1 MIIRGFRPT
10 SDIIDFTSVERCNQ
24 YYISRESHF
33 KWRILSLEKI
43 HCTKR
48 NLKFLSIAVYC
59 NKSMSDK
66 ELQIK
71 KKFKPVLATKYWALL
86 CCKLCKVNS
95 TTVEQHQKKGN
106 KVFTYC
112 KNPELKA
119 INRCRSKVKPLVE
132 RWLLEGVQL
141 YHVTEPPMWLTG
153 KSSNVFTKLK
163 IHHHIS
169 IKKKLSSLWTNQGL
183 KSVCSLVWGKPLL
196 FTVYSY
202 MYQYLFVCQWR
213 FRDPLPHSTDLLLG
227 KCSSTASN
235 VKQYVSTSSL
245 L

>member
-1 MIIRGFRPT
+1 MIIRGFWPT
-10 SDIIDFTSVERCNQ
+10 SDIDFTSVERCNQ

-33 KWRILSLEKI
+33 KWRIPSLEKI

-119 INRCRSKVKPLVE
+119 INRCRSKVKPQKNLTVTLV
-132 RWLLEGVQL
+132 LMLAVQQKIVIL
-141 YHVTEPPMWLTG
+141 CKG
-153 KSSNVFTKLK
+153 KSNFQFSFF
-163 IHHHIS
+163 IYS
-169 IKKKLSSLWTNQGL
+169 ITWTAVID
-183 KSVCSLVWGKPLL
+183 K
-196 FTVYSY
+196 
-202 MYQYLFVCQWR
+202 
-213 FRDPLPHSTDLLLG
+213 
-227 KCSSTASN
+227 
-235 VKQYVSTSSL
+235 
-245 L
+245 